1 MIANHR
7 PGGARKMGAPRVQ
20 RLAAITAIL
29 AFVLPACTS
38 DGGGGTDVVPV
49 ASVVVT
55 PPQSTIPALLTVQ
68 LTASVRDA
76 SGGVLTGKQV
86 TWTSSSTS
94 VATVSTNGL
103 VTGVAEG
110 TATITATSEGV
121 GGTAQVVV
129 TAAGV
134 ASVDVQPSA
143 ESVIVGGT
151 VQLTA
156 TPRDAAGGSL
166 TGRTVTWSSSDDAIA
181 TVDGNGLVATAA
193 VGEAT
198 ITATSEGT
206 SGSATITVLPVPVAS
221 VTVTPNPAQTQVAGT
236 VQLTAELKDADDN
249 VLDAAGR
256 TITWSSSDD
265 AVATVDDA
273 GEVTGVALG
282 MATITATAEGQSGTA
297 DVDVIPDNFSPGA
310 DTNISGTQD
319 FNEVNIPAGVT
330 VTVTD
335 DLVMNVAGDVTIDG
349 TLSGD
354 CVGIAI
360 NGEGNVT
367 IRGDVMNG
375 CDDGV
380 TDLPDMSIV
389 GDGDLTLDGGTIE
402 YAGNLELSND
412 PTLDDSAFPAP
423 GVPSGLDYYRAA
435 DASQAG
441 DCRAFTHAFVP
452 KPPKMAPGADGIVGG
467 PGTDAKT
474 WVLRCR
480 GNAFIDGNVKVF
492 GQDGGDGG
500 KGTHEGALSA
510 NATGGPGGK
519 GGKIRILVTGNL
531 TFSGAG
537 NEVVSGDGGA
547 GGAAL
552 ARGFFD
558 VNPDPAWGATATGGA
573 GAEPGL
579 VDIRSTGGFIAIP
592 GELTVR
598 VGTGGAGGASDAF
611 GGQGAHA
618 DERAAKP
625 AQIGGDAT
633 AIGGLGGS
641 SLQLKLQASG
651 SVSGRAN
658 VDVEGGDGG
667 KGGSTNADAGDGGD
681 GNELFIDGAAGG
693 ILDATGGFG
702 GDGLI
707 RDLDDMPVSLGGDGG
722 DLFVG
727 GANGG
732 FGWVDCIPPTFKKG
746 GEGGPGGIVN
756 GQRSVPTS
764 SPVFQASPVRCAPR
778 APRAFSSTRS
788 RAPRESCRRG
798 HTSWTSSTT

>member
-1 MIANHR
+1 
-7 PGGARKMGAPRVQ
+7 
-20 RLAAITAIL
+20 
-29 AFVLPACTS
+29 
-38 DGGGGTDVVPV
+38 
-49 ASVVVT
+49 
-55 PPQSTIPALLTVQ
+55 
-68 LTASVRDA
+68 
-76 SGGVLTGKQV
+76 
-86 TWTSSSTS
+86 
-94 VATVSTNGL
+94 
-103 VTGVAEG
+103 
-110 TATITATSEGV
+110 
-121 GGTAQVVV
+121 
-129 TAAGV
+129 
-134 ASVDVQPSA
+134 
-143 ESVIVGGT
+143 
-151 VQLTA
+151 
-156 TPRDAAGGSL
+156 
-166 TGRTVTWSSSDDAIA
+166 
-181 TVDGNGLVATAA
+181 
-193 VGEAT
+193 
-198 ITATSEGT
+198 
-206 SGSATITVLPVPVAS
+206 
-221 VTVTPNPAQTQVAGT
+221 
-236 VQLTAELKDADDN
+236 
-249 VLDAAGR
+249 
-256 TITWSSSDD
+256 
-265 AVATVDDA
+265 
-273 GEVTGVALG
+273 

-297 DVDVIPDNFSPGA
+297 DVEVIPDNFSPGA

-335 DLVMNVAGDVTIDG
+335 DLVLNVAGNVTIDG

-354 CVGIAI
+354 CVAIAI
-360 NGEGNVT
+360 NGDADVT

-375 CDDGV
+375 CADGV

-423 GVPSGLDYYRAA
+423 GVPSGPDYYRAA

-441 DCRAFTHAFVP
+441 DCRGFTHAFVP

-625 AQIGGDAT
+625 AQVGGDAT

-756 GQRSVPTS
+756 GQRGEGGLGNKEDGEDGEVVISDITGNGGDGGDGLTEGGGGAGGIDLVDTPRIEAVG
-764 SPVFQASPVRCAPR
+764 PNFEPGFPGIPCPVRTTRTTSLQLNQIPSTQGVVPAGTHVVDIIDDLTQLPVGTMPLTTLGPPNNHFFGSNPDRIGVSTLGGGSGHGWRLDVGNVDIPHDVEVEIVSLELCSINPIGIGPSNPMQIQLRDAGDNLVEQILINDPFAPGGAQQR
-778 APRAFSSTRS
+778 PGCVGVMIPGEVAFVSLLIGQQ
-788 RAPRESCRRG
+788 AQVDMLPPDIDFFMLPPVAEQ
-798 HTSWTSSTT
+798 